1 MYCIFKAQPSS
12 TSIIFFLLLVF
23 IEDSIAAW
31 IQSTRTRA
39 ALREER
45 IFIVASL
52 GIDLVFL
59 NQEIEYEERDER
71 CS

>member
-12 TSIIFFLLLVF
+12 TSIFFLLLVF
-23 IEDSIAAW
+23 IEDAIAGR
-31 IQSTRTRA
+31 IQSTRPLA
-39 ALREER
+39 ALREES

-71 CS
+71 CF